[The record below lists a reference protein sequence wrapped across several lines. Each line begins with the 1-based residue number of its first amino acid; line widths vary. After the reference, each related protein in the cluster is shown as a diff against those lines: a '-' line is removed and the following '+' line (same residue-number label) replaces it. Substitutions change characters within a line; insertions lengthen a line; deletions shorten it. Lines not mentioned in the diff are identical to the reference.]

1 MIFSLSNW
9 KHGATV
15 ISDGEETPWVEAG
28 WGGGGEGRSGEGH
41 WELRLGHADA
51 RCHRTHPHPVQRCGV
66 WVGKPSGLE
75 RDTRESRRVLEGTA
89 SGACGSAIRGS
100 HLTGEKVRS
109 RQGRG
114 EGPGPRSPQPADG
127 SIRNEASIPWSP

>member
-89 SGACGSAIRGS
+89 SHA
-100 HLTGEKVRS
+100 

-127 SIRNEASIPWSP
+127 SIRNEASIPWSPGSGSFPASSFSAPF